1 MKTACFVLMLFL
13 VAIPAIAQ
21 EETLIKG
28 DIESGGFG
36 GPVVKFTSMNG
47 EAGILVG
54 GRGGWIINHS
64 FIIGGGGYGL
74 ANNIN
79 AKVPGPYGERYLNF
93 GYGGVELEY
102 ISQPARLIH
111 MSYMMLIGGG
121 GVNWR
126 DENMRVGSMNQE
138 SDAFFILEPEVNVTL
153 NVTQYFRLSAGV
165 SYRYVSGS
173 SSAVS
178 SNADLSGP
186 SGVIVFRFGKF

>member
-1 MKTACFVLMLFL
+1 MKTTGFILMMCL
-13 VAIPAIAQ
+13 VTFPALAQ
-21 EETLIKG
+21 EETLITG
-28 DIESGGFG
+28 DIQSGGFG
-36 GPVVKFTSMNG
+36 GPVAKITSMNG

-74 ANNIN
+74 ANNIR
-79 AKVPGPYGERYLNF
+79 AKVLGPNGERYLNF

-102 ISQPARLIH
+102 VSQPARLIH
-111 MSYMMLIGGG
+111 LSYMMLIGGG

-126 DENMRVGSMNQE
+126 DENLRAGSMNQE
-138 SDAFFILEPEVNVTL
+138 SDSFFILEPEVNVTL
-153 NVTQYFRLSAGV
+153 NVTQYFRMSAGV
-165 SYRYVSGS
+165 SYRYISGS
-173 SSAVS
+173 SSAAS

>member
-1 MKTACFVLMLFL
+1 MMLL
-13 VAIPAIAQ
+13 VAFPAFAQ

-64 FIIGGGGYGL
+64 LIIGGGGYGL
-74 ANNIN
+74 ANNIK
-79 AKVPGPYGERYLNF
+79 AKVLGPNGERYLNF

-102 ISQPARLIH
+102 VSQPARLVH
-111 MSYMMLIGGG
+111 LSYMVLVGGG

-126 DENMRVGSMNQE
+126 DENLRAGSMNQE
-138 SDAFFILEPEVNVTL
+138 SDTFFILEPEVNVSL

-178 SNADLSGP
+178 SNPDLSGP
-186 SGVIVFRFGKF
+186 SGIIVFRFGKF